1 MIFVF
6 ALFLQVWRE
15 LEFEVPKTGEAESL
29 LPPVSVALAVL
40 VAIGLIVMLRKSRRN
55 YMALPEVPVSSE
67 PADGDVTVI
76 IPARNEERTIER
88 CVKSFQGH
96 RVLVVDDQS
105 NDHTAQRAAAAGA
118 EVVQAPKLL
127 KGQLGKPNACQ
138 TGAKAAETRY
148 LLFADADTY
157 YDPRFVGSMVRYAD
171 ENQFFL
177 VSPFLKQEC
186 VTLFEK
192 MLLPYAFG
200 LYFTGVNAANLQN
213 FLHPETLANGQSM
226 LFLRQPYEF
235 IGGHN
240 SVINSVIED
249 VALAARVKRH
259 RMKLQIVRAEH
270 LGAVRMYDSLG
281 AIWRGFR
288 KNSFKFLQANRRT
301 GLQVMFTSILLT
313 SVLPL
318 MVWLWI
324 DRQQWMIVLLALLV
338 PYLFAPWYGGV
349 FRSILSLPAI
359 YVFQLI
365 ALDGMAATTF
375 GRKTDWK
382 GRKV

>member
-15 LEFEVPKTGEAESL
+15 LEFEVPKTGEAGSGWPL
-29 LPPVSVALAVL
+29 LSVIAAAVVAAGL
-40 VAIGLIVMLRKSRRN
+40 VVMLRKSRRN
-55 YMALPEVPVSSE
+55 YMALPEVPVS
-67 PADGDVTVI
+67 DGPVDGEVTVI
-76 IPARNEERTIER
+76 VPARNEERNIER
-88 CVKSFQGH
+88 CVKSLRGS
-96 RVLVVDDQS
+96 RVIVVDDQS
-105 NDHTAQRAAAAGA
+105 KDRTAQLAAAAGA
-118 EVVQAPKLL
+118 EVMPAPRLL

-138 TGAKAAETRY
+138 TGAKAADTRY
-148 LLFADADTY
+148 VLFADADTW
-157 YDPRFVGSMVRYAD
+157 YDPRYLPSMVRYAD

-192 MLLPYAFG
+192 MLIPYAFG
-200 LYFTGVNAANLQN
+200 LYFTGVNAANVQN

-235 IGGHN
+235 VGGHN
-240 SVINSVIED
+240 SVMNSVIED

-270 LGAVRMYDSLG
+270 LGKVRMYDSLG
-281 AIWRGFR
+281 AIWKGFR
-288 KNSFKFLQANRRT
+288 KNSFKFLQANRKS
-301 GLQVMFTSILLT
+301 GLQVMLTSILLT
-313 SVLPL
+313 SVLPV
-318 MVWLWI
+318 MIWLAL
-324 DRQQWMIVLLALLV
+324 DGQYWMIGLLALLV

-349 FRSILSLPAI
+349 FRALLSLPAI
-359 YVFQLI
+359 YLFQLI